1 MATQTSA
8 KGIDL
13 QKIISGAAELE
24 VKALLAGVEYLQ
36 VWLGQAAK
44 LATIANDTLQD
55 IQNEKASLA
64 GTARKLTD
72 FGKQNTEVFAD
83 LSTQMSK
90 RYYGELERLASGT
103 SARVETAVSQVRRA
117 ARKAST
123 KSSPKTST
131 KSTTKRAPRRRA
143 ASAKKS
149 SRKA

>member
-24 VKALLAGVEYLQ
+24 VKALLAGVEYVQ

-44 LATIANDTLQD
+44 LATIANDTLQE
-55 IQNEKASLA
+55 IQNDKASLA

-72 FGKQNTEVFAD
+72 FGKQNAEVFGD
-83 LSTQMSK
+83 LSTRMSK

-103 SARVETAVSQVRRA
+103 SARVETAATQVRRA
-117 ARKAST
+117 AKKAST
-123 KSSPKTST
+123 KSAA
-131 KSTTKRAPRRRA
+131 KRAPRRRA
-143 ASAKKS
+143 ASAKRS

>member
-44 LATIANDTLQD
+44 LATIASDTLQA
-55 IQNEKASLA
+55 IQNDKASLSD
-64 GTARKLTD
+64 TARKLTD
-72 FGKQNTEVFAD
+72 FGRQNAEVFGD

-90 RYYGELERLASGT
+90 RYYGELDRLASGT
-103 SARVETAVSQVRRA
+103 SARVEAAASKARRTVT
-117 ARKAST
+117 KAST
-123 KSSPKTST
+123 GSSSKSS
-131 KSTTKRAPRRRA
+131 TKRARKGRA
-143 ASAKKS
+143 APAARS